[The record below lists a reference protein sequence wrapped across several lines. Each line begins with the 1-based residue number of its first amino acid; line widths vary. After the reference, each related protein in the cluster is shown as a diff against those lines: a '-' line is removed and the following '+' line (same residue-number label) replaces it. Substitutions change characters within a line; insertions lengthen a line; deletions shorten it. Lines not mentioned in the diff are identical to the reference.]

1 MIIMQT
7 LTIGLMSLSPITFK
21 QMGVLDPIVDRTIF
35 HTGTIRGVAMKLLRD
50 GELTSRY
57 II

>member
-1 MIIMQT
+1 MQT